1 MKSRAANLLA
11 LGALIAAAIALLPTP
26 AEAIDNEVTV
36 AIEASQYAYEPN
48 VIDVSLGQRV
58 VLELSSSDVVHGIYL
73 DGYDLDV
80 VTDPGK
86 TARLSFIA
94 DKPGTFR
101 FRCSVTCGPLH
112 PFMIGQLKVEPN
124 PKVQRI
130 VVGSLS
136 ALLFG
141 IALAW
146 RNEH

>member
-11 LGALIAAAIALLPTP
+11 LGALVAATISLLPTP
-26 AEAIDNEVTV
+26 ADAMDKEVTV
-36 AIEASQYAYEPN
+36 EIEASQYAYEPN

-94 DKPGTFR
+94 DQPGTFR

-124 PKVQRI
+124 PKVRRI
-130 VVGSLS
+130 VGGSLS
-136 ALLFG
+136 ALLVG

-146 RNEH
+146 RNEP

>member
-11 LGALIAAAIALLPTP
+11 LGALVVAAISLLPIQ
-26 AEAIDNEVTV
+26 ADAMDNEVIV
-36 AIEASQYAYEPN
+36 PIEASQYAYEPN
-48 VIDVSLGQRV
+48 VIEVSLGQRV

-73 DGYDLDV
+73 DGYDLEV
-80 VTDPGK
+80 ITDPGQ

-94 DKPGTFR
+94 DQPGTFR

-124 PKVQRI
+124 PKVRRI
-130 VVGSLS
+130 VGGSLS
-136 ALLFG
+136 ALLVG

-146 RNEH
+146 RNER

>member
-11 LGALIAAAIALLPTP
+11 LGALVVAAISLLPIQ
-26 AEAIDNEVTV
+26 ADAMDNEVIV
-36 AIEASQYAYEPN
+36 PIEASQYAYEPN
-48 VIDVSLGQRV
+48 VIEVSLGQRV

-73 DGYDLDV
+73 DGYDLEV
-80 VTDPGK
+80 ITDPGK

-94 DKPGTFR
+94 DQPGTFR

-124 PKVQRI
+124 PKVRRI
-130 VVGSLS
+130 VGGSLS
-136 ALLFG
+136 ALLVG

-146 RNEH
+146 RNER

>member
-1 MKSRAANLLA
+1 MKSQAVKFLA
-11 LGALIAAAIALLPTP
+11 LGALVAAAVALLPTP
-26 AEAIDNEVTV
+26 GEAIDNEVTV

-58 VLELSSSDVVHGIYL
+58 VLELSSSDVVHGIFL
-73 DGYDLDV
+73 DGYDLDI

-94 DKPGTFR
+94 DQPGTFR

-124 PKVQRI
+124 PKVRRI
-130 VVGSLS
+130 VGGSLS
-136 ALLFG
+136 ALLVG

-146 RNEH
+146 RYER

>member
-11 LGALIAAAIALLPTP
+11 LGALVAATISLLPTP
-26 AEAIDNEVTV
+26 ADAMDKEVTV
-36 AIEASQYAYEPN
+36 EIEASQYAYEPN

-73 DGYDLDV
+73 DGYNLDV

-94 DKPGTFR
+94 DQPGTFR

-124 PKVQRI
+124 PKVRRI
-130 VVGSLS
+130 VGGSLS
-136 ALLFG
+136 ALLVG

-146 RNEH
+146 RNEP

>member
-11 LGALIAAAIALLPTP
+11 LGAFVAAAISLIPTP
-26 AEAIDNEVTV
+26 ADAMDKEVTV
-36 AIEASQYAYEPN
+36 EIEASQYAYEPN

-94 DKPGTFR
+94 DQPGTFR

-124 PKVQRI
+124 PKVRRI
-130 VVGSLS
+130 VGGSLS
-136 ALLFG
+136 ALLVG

-146 RNEH
+146 RNEP

>member
-124 PKVQRI
+124 PKVRRI
-130 VVGSLS
+130 VGGSLS